1 MISPTQ
7 TPSEELTRA
16 QVEERLLS
24 KSLQEQTFVEALLA
38 DPQAMWR
45 QEFGDTTLRDMQLVV
60 FQETKDTLY
69 LILPAQDQALR
80 QELSK
85 HPKAVWQRELGKS
98 RFNGYTIRVIEE
110 PIGQFYLVLPL
121 IERTSDLE
129 KALSQMALST
139 ANPNALSKELNQ
151 YSSNLTK
158 TMRSLGQQ
166 NLPKT
171 KIGRIFYMLRSW
183 VVMLVLCN
191 PIVIAL
197 TRPIYWVISLFY
209 AWKRI

>member
-7 TPSEELTRA
+7 TSSGELTRA
-16 QVEERLLS
+16 DVEERLLS
-24 KSLQEQTFVEALLA
+24 KSLQDQAFAEVLVA
-38 DPQAMWR
+38 DPQTVWR
-45 QEFGDTTLRDMQLVV
+45 QEFGDTALQDIQLVV

-69 LILPAQDQALR
+69 LIIPAQEQSLR
-80 QELSK
+80 QELAK
-85 HPKAVWQRELGKS
+85 QPKTVWQRELGKS
-98 RFNGYTIRVIEE
+98 RFNGYTIRVLEE

-129 KALSQMALST
+129 KALSQSMV
-139 ANPNALSKELNQ
+139 ANAHSHATSPDLKQ
-151 YSSNLTK
+151 HSSNLTK
-158 TMRSLGQQ
+158 TLRSLGQHRM
-166 NLPKT
+166 PRT
-171 KIGRIFYMLRSW
+171 KLGRILAILRSW
-183 VVMLVLCN
+183 GVMLFLSN